1 MVYLSVLTQLFIEW
15 SRLMNN
21 SRLLALFCLLTIS
34 LIATGCGGGGGD
46 SPESR
51 SYLPLEV
58 GNRWDY
64 RMTLA
69 PDVVPA
75 QAAQNQ
81 IFDYHETVIGTA
93 NLQGE
98 EYYIIQSVREAT
110 QEYPQLVYQQ
120 ARRET
125 EEAIWARVGDPAY
138 DLPVLM
144 LPPTAGETWQDP
156 EAPEF
161 TIATAAVGDQ
171 VTVPAGTY
179 SCVRVEQSWER
190 PIEGSDPVRML
201 VKQWFARGVGVVKDE
216 TYEDDVK
223 TSMIELLT
231 ATIN

>member
-1 MVYLSVLTQLFIEW
+1 MSNTATIQPTEMPERRSLGRWNTSRAEMVYLSVLTQLFIEW

-98 EYYIIQSVREAT
+98 EYYIIQS
-110 QEYPQLVYQQ
+110 
-120 ARRET
+120 
-125 EEAIWARVGDPAY
+125 
-138 DLPVLM
+138 
-144 LPPTAGETWQDP
+144 
-156 EAPEF
+156 
-161 TIATAAVGDQ
+161 
-171 VTVPAGTY
+171 
-179 SCVRVEQSWER
+179 
-190 PIEGSDPVRML
+190 
-201 VKQWFARGVGVVKDE
+201 
-216 TYEDDVK
+216 
-223 TSMIELLT
+223 
-231 ATIN
+231 